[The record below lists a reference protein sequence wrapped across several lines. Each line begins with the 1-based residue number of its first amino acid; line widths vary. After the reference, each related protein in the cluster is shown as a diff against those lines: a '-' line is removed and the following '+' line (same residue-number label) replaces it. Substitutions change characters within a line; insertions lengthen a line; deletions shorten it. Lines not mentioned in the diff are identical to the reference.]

1 MKRDRI
7 FHYVTWDRMPDW
19 LLCGWMVAKP
29 NSVTHHNHYGMVM
42 EWLCDC
48 KMVRPRCS

>member
-7 FHYVTWDRMPDW
+7 FHYVPHWQAADW
-19 LLCGWMVAKP
+19 LALGWIIVQP
-29 NSVTHHNHYGMVM
+29 NCRSGFDDYCSTM

-48 KMVRPRCS
+48 PMVRPR

>member
-7 FHYVTWDRMPDW
+7 FMYVTYDRLRDW
-19 LLCGWMVAKP
+19 LLCGWMVAIP
-29 NSVTHHNHYGMVM
+29 NAPAHHHHYGQIV

-48 KMVRPRCS
+48 KMARPR